1 MILDF
6 MTSFIVEIFIML
18 VDRNIWTENNLI

>member
-18 VDRNIWTENNLI
+18 VDRDIWTENNLI